1 MEAAMARFTV
11 TCPHC
16 HALLE
21 VEGETQVIVGS
32 HAPEKPRST
41 TTIEDRLQAL
51 TKEKADA
58 RAKMDEAMRAE
69 KAGAAIR
76 EEKFRKLLEGAKD
89 EPVTKPIRDMDLD

>member
-1 MEAAMARFTV
+1 MARFTV

-16 HALLE
+16 HALLD
-21 VEGETQVIVGS
+21 VDGETQVIVGS
-32 HAPEKPRST
+32 QPAEKPKNT

-51 TKEKADA
+51 SKEKAEA

-76 EEKFRKLLEGAKD
+76 EEKFRKLLEGAKN
-89 EPVTKPIRDMDLD
+89 EPVTKPIRDVDLD